1 MLIQQEL
8 TELLHQEIA
17 VIMSDG
23 NAYRG
28 TLKKFDGEIII
39 LSEIYETS
47 THEIDWVETEGKRE
61 KPVTIKGFVP
71 WRKITLPRLIIRM
84 NEVLRI
90 WPWIPGTPKGQAKK
104 KKKKKKVEE

>member
-1 MLIQQEL
+1 MLLQQEL

-28 TLKKFDGEIII
+28 KLKKFDNEVVI
-39 LSEIYETS
+39 LVDIYETS
-47 THEIDWVETEGKRE
+47 THEIDWVETEGNKS

-71 WRKITLPRLIIRM
+71 WRKVTLPRLIVKM
-84 NEVLRI
+84 DQVLRI
-90 WPWIPGTPKGQAKK
+90 WPWAPGSPKK
-104 KKKKKKVEE
+104 KKKAKK